1 MSELRTWI
9 GGGHSNAESA
19 FVAGRARGEAKTST
33 IHAIASETGNAFQ
46 PYIDPSNC
54 VVEMS
59 VGMGRIDSDPLWRR
73 VMKIPARE
81 RMLSDGEAI
90 ILAIVILGVVGFAL
104 T

>member
-1 MSELRTWI
+1 
-9 GGGHSNAESA
+9 
-19 FVAGRARGEAKTST
+19 
-33 IHAIASETGNAFQ
+33 
-46 PYIDPSNC
+46 
-54 VVEMS
+54 MS